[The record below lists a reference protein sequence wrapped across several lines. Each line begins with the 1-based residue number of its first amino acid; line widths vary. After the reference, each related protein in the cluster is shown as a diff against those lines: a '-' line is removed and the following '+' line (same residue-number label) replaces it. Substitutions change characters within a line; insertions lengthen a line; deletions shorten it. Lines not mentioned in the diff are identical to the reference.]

1 MTRQEV
7 YDAIE
12 NMADAQGFYGQL
24 LSRLSEVPEETANGF
39 LDSFADCSDI
49 IDVIMAIEQ

>member
-7 YDAIE
+7 YVAIE
-12 NMADAQGFYGQL
+12 NMAESQGFYGQL

-39 LDSFADCSDI
+39 LDSFADCKDM
-49 IDVIMAIEQ
+49 IDVIMQIEG